1 MSMLQLENIRHA
13 ATVDM
18 ILGFGYLLGGISGLC
33 MLWLARSDARAES
46 RELWA
51 WRAYGRY
58 LKRR

>member
-1 MSMLQLENIRHA
+1 MSILELENIRQES
-13 ATVDM
+13 TVGI
-18 ILGFGYLLGGISGLC
+18 ILGCLYVAAGITGLC
-33 MLWLARSDARAES
+33 MLWISRSDARAES